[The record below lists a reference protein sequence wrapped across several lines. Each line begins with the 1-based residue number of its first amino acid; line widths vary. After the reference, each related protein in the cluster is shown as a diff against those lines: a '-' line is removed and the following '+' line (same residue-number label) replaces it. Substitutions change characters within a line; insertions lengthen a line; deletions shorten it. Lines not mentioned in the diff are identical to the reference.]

1 MDTHFILGSKG
12 GIGKSLASSF
22 LASFFQRHDQD
33 VHCFDTDPQNHT
45 LGGYTAF
52 PVKVLELI
60 DRDSQQINTRR
71 FDSFV
76 EDDLLPLAE
85 GEEGTKRQIVVDNGS
100 ATYLPLCA
108 YLAENPVHLMLQNYG
123 QVFIHTLIT
132 GGQAQDETIRCLAKL
147 FHAFP
152 TVRYVVW
159 LNRFFG
165 SLDRDGVPFEESK
178 VCTDNQDKIHAL
190 VRIPHLNR
198 DTYGKDVEDLLSAK
212 MTVAQAVAGTM
223 SRDASGKRFG
233 IMATQRLQIFERQMN
248 NELEKAM
255 LL

>member
-1 MDTHFILGSKG
+1 MDTHFFLGSKG

-22 LASFFQRHDQD
+22 LASFFQRNEQD

-52 PVKVLELI
+52 SVKVLELI
-60 DRDSQQINTRR
+60 DKDTQQINTRR
-71 FDSFV
+71 FDAFLE
-76 EDDLLPLAE
+76 EDLFPLA
-85 GEEGTKRQIVVDNGS
+85 GTDKAQVIVDNGS

-108 YLAENPVHLMLQNYG
+108 YLAENPVIPMLQGAG
-123 QVFIHTLIT
+123 QVYIHTLIT
-132 GGQAQDETIRCLAKL
+132 GGQAQDETIRCLKKL
-147 FHAFP
+147 FNAFS
-152 TVRYVVW
+152 TARFVLW

-165 SLDRDGVPFEESK
+165 SLDRNGHPFESGEICKSN
-178 VCTDNQDKIHAL
+178 VDKIHAV

-198 DTYGKDVEDLLSAK
+198 DTYGKDVEDLLAAK
-212 MTVAQAVAGTM
+212 LTVAQAVAASSSQSGTDG
-223 SRDASGKRFG
+223 RKFG